1 MQKLPQCRELEK
13 YFVKIFTVGGGVGGG
28 DSRSVEGWSQSE
40 GKFEELEEN
49 LLRTVEFLTVC
60 IGGGCKK

>member
-28 DSRSVEGWSQSE
+28 DGRSVEAGHNPR
-40 GKFEELEEN
+40 EN
-49 LLRTVEFLTVC
+49 WRN
-60 IGGGCKK
+60 